1 MIRLI
6 VTDVDD
12 TIVPE
17 GGNILNPE
25 YYKVIRECR
34 KRGIFIGVASGRQ
47 KPCVKKLFEPV
58 LDDIFILADNGT
70 DVWEK
75 DYKTS
80 MVIPDEDYQAM
91 ARDVKELCPGYGV
104 MSCKPDIAYIEY
116 GQEDYYETM
125 RAYPYDLEYV
135 EDVSI
140 LTDICKV
147 SVWRREGLDAAIAAM
162 MQERWSDKLDVC
174 IAGQCFLDFMN
185 KGCNKGKALA
195 IIQEH
200 YGIKPEETVAF
211 GNADNDIP
219 MLEKA
224 KYSYAVGNASENLK
238 QTAYEVIGEMKND
251 AVLTKIKEILKHGG
265 CPDA

>member
-1 MIRLI
+1 MVKLI

-12 TIVPE
+12 TMVPE

-25 YYKVIRECR
+25 YYEVVRECR
-34 KRGIFIGVASGRQ
+34 KKGILIGVASGRQ

-58 LDDIFILADNGT
+58 LDKIFILADNGT

-80 MVIPDEDYQAM
+80 MVISDEDYQAM
-91 ARDVKELCPGYGV
+91 VRDVKERYPGYGI
-104 MSCKPDIAYIEY
+104 MSCKPDIGYIEY
-116 GQEDYYETM
+116 GQEEYYEHM

-135 EDVSI
+135 EDVSR
-140 LTDICKV
+140 LSGICKV
-147 SVWRREGLDAAIAAM
+147 SVWRREGVGASIADV

-174 IAGQCFLDFMN
+174 LAGQCFLDFMN
-185 KGCNKGKALA
+185 KGCNKGKALS

-200 YGIKPEETVAF
+200 YGIKPEETAAF

-219 MLEKA
+219 MLQRA
-224 KYSYAVGNASENLK
+224 RYSYAVGNASDNLK
-238 QTAYEVIGEMKND
+238 QTAYEVIGRMQED
-251 AVLTKIKEILKHGG
+251 AVLAKIKEILEKGG
-265 CPDA
+265 CPE

>member
-17 GGNILNPE
+17 GSNILKPE

-34 KRGIFIGVASGRQ
+34 KKGIFIGVASGRQ

-80 MVIPDEDYQAM
+80 MVISDEDYQAM
-91 ARDVKELCPGYGV
+91 ARDVKELCPGYAI

-116 GQEDYYETM
+116 GQEDYYEKM
-125 RAYPYDLEYV
+125 RAYPYSHAKEGEVQL
-135 EDVSI
+135 
-140 LTDICKV
+140 CG
-147 SVWRREGLDAAIAAM
+147 RQCQRESEAD
-162 MQERWSDKLDVC
+162 
-174 IAGQCFLDFMN
+174 
-185 KGCNKGKALA
+185 
-195 IIQEH
+195 
-200 YGIKPEETVAF
+200 GI
-211 GNADNDIP
+211 
-219 MLEKA
+219 
-224 KYSYAVGNASENLK
+224 
-238 QTAYEVIGEMKND
+238 
-251 AVLTKIKEILKHGG
+251 
-265 CPDA
+265 